1 MLRFAIR
8 RLAISALVLFGA
20 ATVVFF
26 AMREVDGDPAINQ
39 LGPDADPAAVEAL
52 RREYGLDAS
61 PVVQYVRFLQRA
73 VTFDFGE
80 SFRLNDSAT
89 NLVFTHLTATAALAA
104 AAFAIAIVI
113 GFALGTLAATRPNGF
128 FDRVVSVLSMLTQ
141 SLPSFWVGIM
151 LILIFSRFLHLLP
164 SSGAGSPAAM
174 IMPAVTLALPLLS
187 VVLRLVRSG
196 LLDVLHEDYVVTA
209 RAKGLSETRV
219 VGWHAMRNMLIPVV
233 TVAGLEFGSLL
244 GGAVIVETVF
254 AWPGVGRLMTD
265 AIAARDYSVVQAC
278 VITVAAIFIVINL
291 VVDLLYVRL
300 DPRVRESV

>member
-104 AAFAIAIVI
+104 AAFAIAIVV

>member
-1 MLRFAIR
+1 MLRYALR

-26 AMREVDGDPAINQ
+26 AMRQVDGDPAVNQ

-52 RREYGLDAS
+52 RREYGLDAA

-73 VTFDFGE
+73 ATFDFGD
-80 SFRLNDSAT
+80 SFRLNDAAT
-89 NLVFTHLTATAALAA
+89 SLVLTHLTATAALAA
-104 AAFAIAIVI
+104 TAFTIAIVV
-113 GFALGTLAATRPNGF
+113 GFALGALAATRPNGIV
-128 FDRVVSVLSMLTQ
+128 DRVVSVLSMLTQ

-151 LILIFSRFLHLLP
+151 LILIFSRWLHLLP

-174 IMPAVTLALPLLS
+174 VMPAVTLALPLLS

>member
-20 ATVVFF
+20 ATIVFF

-73 VTFDFGE
+73 ATFDFGE
-80 SFRLNDSAT
+80 SFRLNDAAT
-89 NLVFTHLTATAALAA
+89 SLVLTHLTATAALAA
-104 AAFAIAIVI
+104 TAFAIAIVV
-113 GFALGTLAATRPNGF
+113 GFALGTLAAIRPNGF

>member
-1 MLRFAIR
+1 MLRYAIR
-8 RLAISALVLFGA
+8 RLAISVLVLFGA

-26 AMREVDGDPAINQ
+26 AMRAVDGDPATAV
-39 LGPDADPAAVEAL
+39 LGPDADPAALDAL
-52 RREYGLDAS
+52 RQEYGLDAAL
-61 PVVQYVRFLQRA
+61 PVQYVRFLQRA
-73 VTFDFGE
+73 AGFDFGE
-80 SFRLNDSAT
+80 SFRLGGSAME
-89 NLVFTHLTATAALAA
+89 LVLGHLGATAALSLT
-104 AAFAIAIVI
+104 AFAVALVV
-113 GFALGTLAATRPNGF
+113 GFALGVLAATRPGGLV
-128 FDRVVSVLSMLTQ
+128 DRTVSVLSMLTQ

-151 LILIFSRFLHLLP
+151 LILVFSRFLHLLP
-164 SSGAGSPAAM
+164 SSGAASPAAM
-174 IMPAVTLALPLLS
+174 VMPAVTLALPLLS

-209 RAKGLSETRV
+209 RAKGLSEWRV
-219 VGWHAMRNMLIPVV
+219 VGSHAMRTMLLPVV

-265 AIAARDYSVVQAC
+265 AIAARDYSIVQAC

>member
-1 MLRFAIR
+1 MLRYALR
-8 RLAISALVLFGA
+8 RLAISVLVLFGA

-26 AMREVDGDPAINQ
+26 AMRAVSGDPATAV
-39 LGPDADPAAVEAL
+39 LGPDADQAAVEAL
-52 RREYGLDAS
+52 RREYGLDA
-61 PVVQYVRFLQRA
+61 PLPIQYVQFLRRA
-73 VTFDFGE
+73 VTLDFGE
-80 SFRLNDSAT
+80 SFRLHDAAT
-89 NLVFTHLTATAALAA
+89 NLVFTHLSATAALALT
-104 AAFAIAIVI
+104 AFVIALVL
-113 GFALGTLAATRPNGF
+113 GFALGTLAATRPHGVV
-128 FDRVVSVLSMLTQ
+128 DRVVSVLSMLTQ
-141 SLPSFWVGIM
+141 SLPTFWVGIM
-151 LILIFSRFLHLLP
+151 LILVFSRFLHLLP
-164 SSGAGSPAAM
+164 SSGAASPAAM

-278 VITVAAIFIVINL
+278 VITVAVIFIVINL
-291 VVDLLYVRL
+291 IVDLLYVRL

>member
-1 MLRFAIR
+1 MLRYALR

-26 AMREVDGDPAINQ
+26 AMRAVSGDPARAV
-39 LGPDADPAAVEAL
+39 LGPDADQSAVDAL
-52 RREYGLDAS
+52 RQEYGLDATI
-61 PVVQYVRFLQRA
+61 PVQYLRFLERA
-73 VTFDFGE
+73 SVLDFGD
-80 SFRLNDSAT
+80 SFRLNDSAM
-89 NLVFTHLTATAALAA
+89 NLVLTHLTATAALALT
-104 AAFAIAIVI
+104 AFVIALLV
-113 GFALGTLAATRPNGF
+113 GSALGVLAATRPNSF
-128 FDRVVSVLSMLTQ
+128 ADRIVSVLSMLTQ

-151 LILIFSRFLHLLP
+151 LILVFSRFLHLLP
-164 SSGAGSPAAM
+164 SSGSASPAAM

-209 RAKGLSETRV
+209 RAKGLSEFRV
-219 VGWHAMRNMLIPVV
+219 VGSHAMRNMLIPVV

-254 AWPGVGRLMTD
+254 AWPGIGRLMTD
-265 AIAARDYSVVQAC
+265 AIAARDYSIVQAC
-278 VITVAAIFIVINL
+278 VITVAAIFITINL